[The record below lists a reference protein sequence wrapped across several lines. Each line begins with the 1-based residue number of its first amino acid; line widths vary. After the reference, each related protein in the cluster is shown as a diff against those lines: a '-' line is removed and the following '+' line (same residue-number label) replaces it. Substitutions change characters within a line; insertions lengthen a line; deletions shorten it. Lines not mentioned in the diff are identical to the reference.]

1 MQIAI
6 VDDRAE
12 DRAEL
17 SACLENYMKK
27 HQLDYTLTEF
37 EDGENFLKAAA
48 QVNFQLVFMDIYMEN
63 MDGIET
69 ARRLRQKNRLC
80 KIVFLTITEDYARM
94 GYSLSASYYLLKPLS
109 LHQADFEEAMEL
121 CQLKPPYEVMTL
133 SVMADR
139 QKLELPT
146 EKILYIDY
154 QNRMTRIHTAE
165 RVIPVSGGFQEVTA
179 ALQKDKRFLP
189 CYRGILINMDYIS
202 QVDSQTFRLIN
213 GEELPIAL
221 RNGKQLRET
230 YRQYVF
236 SGMGGYRMRMKQMH
250 RRILEGCLACLLCFT
265 GSIPAFAAET
275 ATPANADERR
285 ENPPGLE
292 SEASETRKSGTP
304 ETPEEVSLV
313 LVTEIQNEDELLS
326 LPDFTLPLRT
336 TPSDDDLEEIYQ
348 LALRYQTVCAT
359 VTAGE
364 EIRQETFSVA
374 WDFSAID
381 QTTPGEYTAAGR
393 IELPK
398 GYAFGEAV
406 LQELQISVRVEE
418 MPPAVITS
426 IEQWYPY
433 TDAFAIQQGS
443 ETETLENLFAFSP
456 YYLECYAENGT
467 SYTAVVEWDFSGIDL
482 NTVGLYHAA
491 GRLTAPENT
500 IFADRVDFPEIS
512 IPVSV
517 QAPGSP
523 DINCFLVR
531 RGGLYFP
538 WVTPPGNLD
547 KVSIW
552 LSKNNG
558 SWNRLESGVYV
569 GQEMLSIA
577 TRLLMPGSSYRL
589 QVDYDGGQTGI
600 LSFTYADEIVLEG
613 YHEGDRDGGDA
624 GGNPPD
630 TIIQPPPEDTNNQDD
645 GFADRPS
652 TKPPKPPATNGGGT
666 DSDDSEKAPPV
677 SEENDPADHEPSHK
691 SSEPSWEGKDDSID
705 IDKDD
710 FPSEQSNGDTE
721 EDADS
726 KNPDFSE
733 FFDETTDRIS
743 GTRFLMMLQT
753 WEQRAVFSKQ
763 GITISIPKDAL
774 PEGIQNED
782 QIEVI
787 IQKDTDGGFSF
798 SFSINGTALSSLP
811 DVSVMLPC
819 PNDPATGTWF
829 LCDESGV
836 EIPMTGYDDAAKAVS
851 FQISHTG
858 AYTIIGKEDAVSLA
872 QAADT
877 EHSRSP
883 ILLLIPACLLL
894 LSAGVFFLRRRRK

>member
-1 MQIAI
+1 
-6 VDDRAE
+6 
-12 DRAEL
+12 
-17 SACLENYMKK
+17 
-27 HQLDYTLTEF
+27 
-37 EDGENFLKAAA
+37 
-48 QVNFQLVFMDIYMEN
+48 
-63 MDGIET
+63 
-69 ARRLRQKNRLC
+69 
-80 KIVFLTITEDYARM
+80 
-94 GYSLSASYYLLKPLS
+94 
-109 LHQADFEEAMEL
+109 
-121 CQLKPPYEVMTL
+121 
-133 SVMADR
+133 
-139 QKLELPT
+139 
-146 EKILYIDY
+146 
-154 QNRMTRIHTAE
+154 
-165 RVIPVSGGFQEVTA
+165 
-179 ALQKDKRFLP
+179 
-189 CYRGILINMDYIS
+189 
-202 QVDSQTFRLIN
+202 
-213 GEELPIAL
+213 
-221 RNGKQLRET
+221 
-230 YRQYVF
+230 
-236 SGMGGYRMRMKQMH
+236 MKQMH

-275 ATPANADERR
+275 ATPSNADERR
-285 ENPPGLE
+285 ENPPDLE
-292 SEASETRKSGTP
+292 SEAPGTLESKTP
-304 ETPEEVSLV
+304 EASEEVSLV

-393 IELPK
+393 IELPE
-398 GYAFGEAV
+398 GYAFGETV

-433 TDAFAIQQGS
+433 TDAFAVQQGS
-443 ETETLENLFAFSP
+443 GTEALENLFAFSP
-456 YYLECYAENGT
+456 YYLDCYAENGT

-482 NTVGLYHAA
+482 NTVGLYHAI
-491 GRLTAPENT
+491 GKLTAPANT
-500 IFADRVDFPEIS
+500 AFAEGIAFPEIS

-517 QAPGSP
+517 QAPGRP
-523 DINCFLVR
+523 DINCFLSA
-531 RGGLYFP
+531 RGNLHFP
-538 WVTPPGNLD
+538 WVTPPGELD
-547 KVSIW
+547 EISVW
-552 LSKNNG
+552 LSENNG
-558 SWNRLESGVYV
+558 SWNQLENGIYV
-569 GQEMLSIA
+569 GREMLSIA
-577 TRLLMPGSSYRL
+577 TRLLTPGSSYRL

-624 GGNPPD
+624 VGNPPD
-630 TIIQPPPEDTNNQDD
+630 TIIQPPPEDTDDQDD

-652 TKPPKPPATNGGGT
+652 TKPPKPPATNGGRV
-666 DSDDSEKAPPV
+666 DSNDSEKTPPV

-710 FPSEQSNGDTE
+710 FPSEQANGDTE

-726 KNPDFSE
+726 KSPDFSE

-753 WEQRAVFSKQ
+753 GEQRAVFSKQ

-787 IQKDTDGGFSF
+787 IQTDTDGGFSF

-819 PNDPATGTWF
+819 PNAPAAGTLF

-836 EIPMTGYDDAAKAVS
+836 EVPMTGYDDTAKAAS

-858 AYTIIGKEDAVSLA
+858 TYTIVGKEDTASLA

-877 EHSRSP
+877 EHSWSP
-883 ILLLIPACLLL
+883 IFFLIPACLLL
-894 LSAGVFFLRRRRK
+894 LSAGVFFLKRRRK

>member
-1 MQIAI
+1 
-6 VDDRAE
+6 
-12 DRAEL
+12 
-17 SACLENYMKK
+17 
-27 HQLDYTLTEF
+27 
-37 EDGENFLKAAA
+37 
-48 QVNFQLVFMDIYMEN
+48 
-63 MDGIET
+63 
-69 ARRLRQKNRLC
+69 
-80 KIVFLTITEDYARM
+80 
-94 GYSLSASYYLLKPLS
+94 
-109 LHQADFEEAMEL
+109 
-121 CQLKPPYEVMTL
+121 
-133 SVMADR
+133 
-139 QKLELPT
+139 
-146 EKILYIDY
+146 
-154 QNRMTRIHTAE
+154 
-165 RVIPVSGGFQEVTA
+165 
-179 ALQKDKRFLP
+179 
-189 CYRGILINMDYIS
+189 
-202 QVDSQTFRLIN
+202 
-213 GEELPIAL
+213 
-221 RNGKQLRET
+221 
-230 YRQYVF
+230 
-236 SGMGGYRMRMKQMH
+236 MH

-265 GSIPAFAAET
+265 GSIPAFAAGT

-304 ETPEEVSLV
+304 ETPEAPEEVSLI
-313 LVTEIQNEDELLS
+313 LVTKIQKEDELLS

-336 TPSDDDLEEIYQ
+336 IPSDDDLEEIYQ
-348 LALRYQTVCAT
+348 LALQYQTVCAT

-393 IELPK
+393 IELPE

-426 IEQWYPY
+426 IEKWYPY
-433 TDAFAIQQGS
+433 TDAFAVQQGS

-577 TRLLMPGSSYRL
+577 TRLLAPGSSYRL

-630 TIIQPPPEDTNNQDD
+630 TIIQPPPEDTDDQDD
-645 GFADRPS
+645 SFADRPS
-652 TKPPKPPATNGGGT
+652 TKPPKPPATNGGRV
-666 DSDDSEKAPPV
+666 DSNDSEKTPPV
-677 SEENDPADHEPSHK
+677 SEENDPADHEASHK

-710 FPSEQSNGDTE
+710 FPSEQANGNTE
-721 EDADS
+721 EDADFKS
-726 KNPDFSE
+726 PDFSE
-733 FFDETTDRIS
+733 FSDETTDRIS

-753 WEQRAVFSKQ
+753 GKQRAVFSKQ

-798 SFSINGTALSSLP
+798 SFSINGTVLNSLP

-819 PNDPATGTWF
+819 PNDPAAGTLF

-836 EIPMTGYDDAAKAVS
+836 EIPMTGYDDTARVAS

-858 AYTIIGKEDAVSLA
+858 AYTIAITEDAASLA

-877 EHSRSP
+877 EHSWSP

>member
-1 MQIAI
+1 M
-6 VDDRAE
+6 
-12 DRAEL
+12 
-17 SACLENYMKK
+17 
-27 HQLDYTLTEF
+27 
-37 EDGENFLKAAA
+37 
-48 QVNFQLVFMDIYMEN
+48 
-63 MDGIET
+63 
-69 ARRLRQKNRLC
+69 
-80 KIVFLTITEDYARM
+80 
-94 GYSLSASYYLLKPLS
+94 
-109 LHQADFEEAMEL
+109 
-121 CQLKPPYEVMTL
+121 
-133 SVMADR
+133 
-139 QKLELPT
+139 
-146 EKILYIDY
+146 
-154 QNRMTRIHTAE
+154 RIKE
-165 RVIPVSGGFQEVTA
+165 IR
-179 ALQKDKRFLP
+179 
-189 CYRGILINMDYIS
+189 
-202 QVDSQTFRLIN
+202 
-213 GEELPIAL
+213 
-221 RNGKQLRET
+221 
-230 YRQYVF
+230 
-236 SGMGGYRMRMKQMH
+236 
-250 RRILEGCLACLLCFT
+250 RRILGGCLACFLCFT

-285 ENPPGLE
+285 EIPQGLE
-292 SEASETRKSGTP
+292 SEASETLEIGTP
-304 ETPEEVSLV
+304 EASEEVSLV

-348 LALRYQTVCAT
+348 LALQYQTVCAT

-374 WDFSAID
+374 WDFLAID

-393 IELPK
+393 IELPE

-433 TDAFAIQQGS
+433 TNAFALPQGS
-443 ETETLENLFAFSP
+443 EVEALEELFAASP

-482 NTVGLYHAA
+482 NTVGLYHAIGKLSA
-491 GRLTAPENT
+491 PANTA
-500 IFADRVDFPEIS
+500 FAEGIAFPEIS

-517 QAPGSP
+517 QAPGRP
-523 DINCFLVR
+523 DINCFLAA
-531 RGGLYFP
+531 RGNLHFP
-538 WVTPPGNLD
+538 WVTPPGELD
-547 KVSIW
+547 EISVW
-552 LSKNNG
+552 LSENNG
-558 SWNRLESGVYV
+558 SWNQLENGIYV
-569 GQEMLSIA
+569 GREMLSIA
-577 TRLLMPGSSYRL
+577 TRLLTPGSSYRL

-630 TIIQPPPEDTNNQDD
+630 TIIQPPPEYTGDQDD

-652 TKPPKPPATNGGGT
+652 PKPPKPPVTNGGAEEALEPDAG
-666 DSDDSEKAPPV
+666 SDEPAIPESENRKEPVQSIMTVPPE
-677 SEENDPADHEPSHK
+677 S
-691 SSEPSWEGKDDSID
+691 
-705 IDKDD
+705 
-710 FPSEQSNGDTE
+710 
-721 EDADS
+721 ADS
-726 KNPDFSE
+726 KKPVFSE

-753 WEQRAVFSKQ
+753 GEQRAIFSKQ

-798 SFSINGTALSSLP
+798 SFSINGTVLNSLP
-811 DVSVMLPC
+811 DVSVMLPY
-819 PNDPATGTWF
+819 PNDPAAGTLF

-836 EIPMTGYDDAAKAVS
+836 EVPMTGYDDTAKAAS

-858 AYTIIGKEDAVSLA
+858 TYTIAEKEDTASLA
-872 QAADT
+872 HAADT
-877 EHSRSP
+877 EHSWSP
-883 ILLLIPACLLL
+883 IFFLIPTCLLL
-894 LSAGVFFLRRRRK
+894 LSDGVFFLRRRRK

>member
-1 MQIAI
+1 M
-6 VDDRAE
+6 
-12 DRAEL
+12 
-17 SACLENYMKK
+17 
-27 HQLDYTLTEF
+27 
-37 EDGENFLKAAA
+37 
-48 QVNFQLVFMDIYMEN
+48 
-63 MDGIET
+63 
-69 ARRLRQKNRLC
+69 
-80 KIVFLTITEDYARM
+80 
-94 GYSLSASYYLLKPLS
+94 
-109 LHQADFEEAMEL
+109 
-121 CQLKPPYEVMTL
+121 
-133 SVMADR
+133 
-139 QKLELPT
+139 
-146 EKILYIDY
+146 
-154 QNRMTRIHTAE
+154 RIKE
-165 RVIPVSGGFQEVTA
+165 I
-179 ALQKDKRFLP
+179 
-189 CYRGILINMDYIS
+189 
-202 QVDSQTFRLIN
+202 
-213 GEELPIAL
+213 
-221 RNGKQLRET
+221 
-230 YRQYVF
+230 
-236 SGMGGYRMRMKQMH
+236 H
-250 RRILEGCLACLLCFT
+250 RRILGGCLVCLLCFT

-292 SEASETRKSGTP
+292 SKAP
-304 ETPEEVSLV
+304 ETPEASEEVSLV

-381 QTTPGEYTAAGR
+381 QTTPGEYTATGR
-393 IELPK
+393 IELPE

-433 TDAFAIQQGS
+433 TDAFAVQQGS

-517 QAPGSP
+517 QAPGRP
-523 DINCFLVR
+523 DINCFLAA
-531 RGGLYFP
+531 RGNLHFP
-538 WVTPPGNLD
+538 WVTPPGELD
-547 KVSIW
+547 EISVW
-552 LSKNNG
+552 LSENNG

-600 LSFTYADEIVLEG
+600 LSFTYADEIVLEK

-630 TIIQPPPEDTNNQDD
+630 TIIQPPPEDTDDQDD

-652 TKPPKPPATNGGGT
+652 TKPPKPPVTNDGGM
-666 DSDDSEKAPPV
+666 DS
-677 SEENDPADHEPSHK
+677 
-691 SSEPSWEGKDDSID
+691 DDSID

-710 FPSEQSNGDTE
+710 FPSEQANGDTE
-721 EDADS
+721 EDTALQQPPEVQTIAGASELTVPDSAWKLSENRKEPVQSAMTVPPESADS
-726 KNPDFSE
+726 KSPDFSE

-753 WEQRAVFSKQ
+753 GAQRAIFSKQ

-798 SFSINGTALSSLP
+798 SFSINGTVLNSLP
-811 DVSVMLPC
+811 DVSVMLPY
-819 PNDPATGTWF
+819 PNDPAAGTLF

-836 EIPMTGYDDAAKAVS
+836 EIPMTGYDDTAKAAS

-858 AYTIIGKEDAVSLA
+858 TYTIVGKEDTASLA

-877 EHSRSP
+877 EHSWSP
-883 ILLLIPACLLL
+883 IFFFIPVCLVL
-894 LSAGVFFLRRRRK
+894 LSAGEFFLRRRRK

>member
-1 MQIAI
+1 M
-6 VDDRAE
+6 
-12 DRAEL
+12 
-17 SACLENYMKK
+17 
-27 HQLDYTLTEF
+27 
-37 EDGENFLKAAA
+37 
-48 QVNFQLVFMDIYMEN
+48 
-63 MDGIET
+63 
-69 ARRLRQKNRLC
+69 
-80 KIVFLTITEDYARM
+80 
-94 GYSLSASYYLLKPLS
+94 
-109 LHQADFEEAMEL
+109 
-121 CQLKPPYEVMTL
+121 
-133 SVMADR
+133 
-139 QKLELPT
+139 
-146 EKILYIDY
+146 
-154 QNRMTRIHTAE
+154 RIKE
-165 RVIPVSGGFQEVTA
+165 I
-179 ALQKDKRFLP
+179 
-189 CYRGILINMDYIS
+189 
-202 QVDSQTFRLIN
+202 
-213 GEELPIAL
+213 
-221 RNGKQLRET
+221 
-230 YRQYVF
+230 
-236 SGMGGYRMRMKQMH
+236 H
-250 RRILEGCLACLLCFT
+250 RRILGGCLACFLCFT

-275 ATPANADERR
+275 ATPANADERT
-285 ENPPGLE
+285 EILPDLE
-292 SEASETRKSGTP
+292 SEAPGALDSGTL
-304 ETPEEVSLV
+304 EAPEEVSLV
-313 LVTEIQNEDELLS
+313 LVTEIQKEDELLS

-381 QTTPGEYTAAGR
+381 QTTPGEYTATGR
-393 IELPK
+393 IELPE

-426 IEQWYPY
+426 IKQWYPY
-433 TDAFAIQQGS
+433 TDAFAVQQGS

-531 RGGLYFP
+531 RGSLYFP
-538 WVTPPGNLD
+538 WVTPPGGLD
-547 KVSIW
+547 EISVW
-552 LSKNNG
+552 LSENNG

-577 TRLLMPGSSYRL
+577 TRLLTPGSSYRL

-630 TIIQPPPEDTNNQDD
+630 TIIQPPPEDTDDQDH

-652 TKPPKPPATNGGGT
+652 TKPSKPPATNDGGT
-666 DSDDSEKAPPV
+666 DSDEPTIPEIEAPVRSGQPEEDTTLTQPPEVQTIVGASELT
-677 SEENDPADHEPSHK
+677 DPAWK
-691 SSEPSWEGKDDSID
+691 LSENRKDSV
-705 IDKDD
+705 
-710 FPSEQSNGDTE
+710 QSAMPVPQE
-721 EDADS
+721 AADS
-726 KNPDFSE
+726 QNSAFSE

-753 WEQRAVFSKQ
+753 GAQRAVFSKQ

-798 SFSINGTALSSLP
+798 SFSINGTVLNSLP
-811 DVSVMLPC
+811 DVSVMLPY
-819 PNDPATGTWF
+819 PNDPAAGTLF

-836 EIPMTGYDDAAKAVS
+836 EVPMTDYDDTAKAAS

-858 AYTIIGKEDAVSLA
+858 TYTIVGKEDTASLA
-872 QAADT
+872 HAADT
-877 EHSRSP
+877 EHSWSP
-883 ILLLIPACLLL
+883 IFFLIPACLLL

>member
-1 MQIAI
+1 MRIKQI
-6 VDDRAE
+6 
-12 DRAEL
+12 
-17 SACLENYMKK
+17 
-27 HQLDYTLTEF
+27 
-37 EDGENFLKAAA
+37 
-48 QVNFQLVFMDIYMEN
+48 
-63 MDGIET
+63 
-69 ARRLRQKNRLC
+69 
-80 KIVFLTITEDYARM
+80 
-94 GYSLSASYYLLKPLS
+94 
-109 LHQADFEEAMEL
+109 
-121 CQLKPPYEVMTL
+121 
-133 SVMADR
+133 
-139 QKLELPT
+139 
-146 EKILYIDY
+146 
-154 QNRMTRIHTAE
+154 
-165 RVIPVSGGFQEVTA
+165 
-179 ALQKDKRFLP
+179 
-189 CYRGILINMDYIS
+189 
-202 QVDSQTFRLIN
+202 
-213 GEELPIAL
+213 
-221 RNGKQLRET
+221 
-230 YRQYVF
+230 
-236 SGMGGYRMRMKQMH
+236 H
-250 RRILEGCLACLLCFT
+250 RRILGGCLACFLCFT

-292 SEASETRKSGTP
+292 SKAPETLDSGTP
-304 ETPEEVSLV
+304 ETPEASEEVSLI
-313 LVTEIQNEDELLS
+313 LVTEIQNEGELLS
-326 LPDFTLPLRT
+326 LPAFTLPLRT

-348 LALRYQTVCAT
+348 LALQYQTVCAT

-364 EIRQETFSVA
+364 EIRQETFPVV

-381 QTTPGEYTAAGR
+381 QTTPGEYIAAGR
-393 IELPK
+393 IELPE

-433 TDAFAIQQGS
+433 TDAFAVQQGS

-523 DINCFLVR
+523 DINCFLSA
-531 RGGLYFP
+531 RGNLHFP
-538 WVTPPGNLD
+538 WVTPPGGLD
-547 KVSIW
+547 EISVW
-552 LSKNNG
+552 LSENNG
-558 SWNRLESGVYV
+558 SWNRLESGVYA

-577 TRLLMPGSSYRL
+577 TRLLAPGSSYRL

-613 YHEGDRDGGDA
+613 YHDGDRDGGDA

-630 TIIQPPPEDTNNQDD
+630 TIIQPPPEHTDDQDD
-645 GFADRPS
+645 GFSDRPS
-652 TKPPKPPATNGGGT
+652 TKPPKPPVTNDGGM
-666 DSDDSEKAPPV
+666 DS
-677 SEENDPADHEPSHK
+677 
-691 SSEPSWEGKDDSID
+691 DDSID

-710 FPSEQSNGDTE
+710 FPSKQANGDTE
-721 EDADS
+721 EDTALQLPPEVQTIAGASELTVPDPAWKLSENRKEPVQSAMTVPQEVADS
-726 KNPDFSE
+726 QNSAFSE

-753 WEQRAVFSKQ
+753 GGQRAVFSKQ

-798 SFSINGTALSSLP
+798 SFSINGTVLNSVP
-811 DVSVMLPC
+811 DVSVMLPY
-819 PNDPATGTWF
+819 PNDPADGTLF

-836 EIPMTGYDDAAKAVS
+836 EVPMTGYDDTAKAAS

-858 AYTIIGKEDAVSLA
+858 TYTIVGKEDTASLA

-877 EHSRSP
+877 EHSWSP
-883 ILLLIPACLLL
+883 IFFFIPVCLVL
-894 LSAGVFFLRRRRK
+894 LSAGEFFLRRRRK

>member
-1 MQIAI
+1 
-6 VDDRAE
+6 
-12 DRAEL
+12 
-17 SACLENYMKK
+17 
-27 HQLDYTLTEF
+27 
-37 EDGENFLKAAA
+37 
-48 QVNFQLVFMDIYMEN
+48 
-63 MDGIET
+63 
-69 ARRLRQKNRLC
+69 
-80 KIVFLTITEDYARM
+80 
-94 GYSLSASYYLLKPLS
+94 
-109 LHQADFEEAMEL
+109 
-121 CQLKPPYEVMTL
+121 
-133 SVMADR
+133 
-139 QKLELPT
+139 
-146 EKILYIDY
+146 
-154 QNRMTRIHTAE
+154 
-165 RVIPVSGGFQEVTA
+165 
-179 ALQKDKRFLP
+179 
-189 CYRGILINMDYIS
+189 
-202 QVDSQTFRLIN
+202 
-213 GEELPIAL
+213 
-221 RNGKQLRET
+221 
-230 YRQYVF
+230 
-236 SGMGGYRMRMKQMH
+236 MRMKEIH
-250 RRILEGCLACLLCFT
+250 RRILGGCLACLLCFT

-275 ATPANADERR
+275 ATPANADERT
-285 ENPPGLE
+285 EILPDLE
-292 SEASETRKSGTP
+292 SEASETLESGTP
-304 ETPEEVSLV
+304 ETPEAPEEVSLV
-313 LVTEIQNEDELLS
+313 FVTEIQNEDELLS
-326 LPDFTLPLRT
+326 LPAFTLPLRT

-348 LALRYQTVCAT
+348 LALQYQTVCAT

-393 IELPK
+393 IELPE
-398 GYAFGEAV
+398 GYAFGETV

-433 TDAFAIQQGS
+433 TDAFAVQQGS
-443 ETETLENLFAFSP
+443 ETEALEALFAASP

-482 NTVGLYHAA
+482 NTVGLYHAT
-491 GRLTAPENT
+491 GRLTAPANT
-500 IFADRVDFPEIS
+500 AFAEGIAFPEIS

-517 QAPGSP
+517 QAPGRP
-523 DINCFLVR
+523 DINCFLSA
-531 RGGLYFP
+531 RGNLHFP
-538 WVTPPGNLD
+538 WVTPPGKLD
-547 KVSIW
+547 EISVW
-552 LSKNNG
+552 LSENNG

-577 TRLLMPGSSYRL
+577 TRLLTPGSGYRL

-630 TIIQPPPEDTNNQDD
+630 TIIQPPPEDTDDQDD

-652 TKPPKPPATNGGGT
+652 TKPLRSPATNGGGT

-677 SEENDPADHEPSHK
+677 SGENDPADHKP
-691 SSEPSWEGKDDSID
+691 SEPSWDGKDDSID

-710 FPSEQSNGDTE
+710 FPSEQANGDTE

-726 KNPDFSE
+726 KSPAFSE

-753 WEQRAVFSKQ
+753 GEQRAVFSKQ
-763 GITISIPKDAL
+763 GITLSIPKDAL

-798 SFSINGTALSSLP
+798 SFSINGTVLNSLP
-811 DVSVMLPC
+811 DVSVMLPY
-819 PNDPATGTWF
+819 PNDPAAGTLF
-829 LCDESGV
+829 LGDENGV
-836 EIPMTGYDDAAKAVS
+836 EIPMTGYDDAAKAAS

-858 AYTIIGKEDAVSLA
+858 TYTIVGKEDTASLA
-872 QAADT
+872 HAADT
-877 EHSRSP
+877 EHNRSP

-894 LSAGVFFLRRRRK
+894 LSAGEFFLRRRRK

>member
-1 MQIAI
+1 
-6 VDDRAE
+6 
-12 DRAEL
+12 
-17 SACLENYMKK
+17 
-27 HQLDYTLTEF
+27 
-37 EDGENFLKAAA
+37 
-48 QVNFQLVFMDIYMEN
+48 
-63 MDGIET
+63 
-69 ARRLRQKNRLC
+69 
-80 KIVFLTITEDYARM
+80 
-94 GYSLSASYYLLKPLS
+94 
-109 LHQADFEEAMEL
+109 
-121 CQLKPPYEVMTL
+121 
-133 SVMADR
+133 
-139 QKLELPT
+139 
-146 EKILYIDY
+146 
-154 QNRMTRIHTAE
+154 
-165 RVIPVSGGFQEVTA
+165 
-179 ALQKDKRFLP
+179 
-189 CYRGILINMDYIS
+189 
-202 QVDSQTFRLIN
+202 
-213 GEELPIAL
+213 
-221 RNGKQLRET
+221 
-230 YRQYVF
+230 
-236 SGMGGYRMRMKQMH
+236 MH

-265 GSIPAFAAET
+265 GSIPAFAAQT

-304 ETPEEVSLV
+304 ETPEASEEVSLV
-313 LVTEIQNEDELLS
+313 LVTEIQKEDELLS

-336 TPSDDDLEEIYQ
+336 TPSDDDLEDIYQ

-381 QTTPGEYTAAGR
+381 QTTPGEYAATGR
-393 IELPK
+393 IELPD

-406 LQELQISVRVEE
+406 LQELLISVRVEE
-418 MPPAVITS
+418 MPPAVIIS

-433 TDAFAIQQGS
+433 TDAFAVQQGS
-443 ETETLENLFAFSP
+443 QTETLENLFAFSP
-456 YYLECYAENGT
+456 YYLNCYTENGT
-467 SYTAVVEWDFSGIDL
+467 SCTAVVEWDFSGIDL
-482 NTVGLYHAA
+482 NTVGLYHAM
-491 GRLTAPENT
+491 GKLTAPENT
-500 IFADRVDFPEIS
+500 AFAKGIAFPEIS

-517 QAPGSP
+517 QASGRP
-523 DINCFLVR
+523 DINCFLSA
-531 RGGLYFP
+531 RGNLHFP
-538 WVTPPGNLD
+538 WVTPPGELD
-547 KVSIW
+547 EISVW
-552 LSKNNG
+552 LSENNG

-577 TRLLMPGSSYRL
+577 TRLLTPGSSYRL

-613 YHEGDRDGGDA
+613 YHDGDRDGGDA
-624 GGNPPD
+624 SGNPPD
-630 TIIQPPPEDTNNQDD
+630 TIIQPPPEHTDDQDN
-645 GFADRPS
+645 GFTDRPPTQPS
-652 TKPPKPPATNGGGT
+652 RPPATNGSGM
-666 DSDDSEKAPPV
+666 DFNDSEKTPPV

-691 SSEPSWEGKDDSID
+691 PSEPSWDGKADSDEPAIPEIEAPVQSMMTVPPEG
-705 IDKDD
+705 
-710 FPSEQSNGDTE
+710 
-721 EDADS
+721 ADS
-726 KNPDFSE
+726 KKIVFSE

-743 GTRFLMMLQT
+743 GTHFLMMLQT
-753 WEQRAVFSKQ
+753 GGQRAVFSKQ

-819 PNDPATGTWF
+819 PNDPAAGTWF

-836 EIPMTGYDDAAKAVS
+836 EVPMTGYDDTAKAAS

-858 AYTIIGKEDAVSLA
+858 AYTIAIKEDTASLA

-877 EHSRSP
+877 DHSWSP
-883 ILLLIPACLLL
+883 IFFLIPACLLL

>member
-1 MQIAI
+1 
-6 VDDRAE
+6 
-12 DRAEL
+12 
-17 SACLENYMKK
+17 
-27 HQLDYTLTEF
+27 
-37 EDGENFLKAAA
+37 
-48 QVNFQLVFMDIYMEN
+48 
-63 MDGIET
+63 
-69 ARRLRQKNRLC
+69 
-80 KIVFLTITEDYARM
+80 
-94 GYSLSASYYLLKPLS
+94 
-109 LHQADFEEAMEL
+109 
-121 CQLKPPYEVMTL
+121 
-133 SVMADR
+133 
-139 QKLELPT
+139 
-146 EKILYIDY
+146 
-154 QNRMTRIHTAE
+154 
-165 RVIPVSGGFQEVTA
+165 
-179 ALQKDKRFLP
+179 
-189 CYRGILINMDYIS
+189 
-202 QVDSQTFRLIN
+202 
-213 GEELPIAL
+213 
-221 RNGKQLRET
+221 
-230 YRQYVF
+230 
-236 SGMGGYRMRMKQMH
+236 MH
-250 RRILEGCLACLLCFT
+250 RRILGGCLACLLCFT

-292 SEASETRKSGTP
+292 NKASGALDSGTP
-304 ETPEEVSLV
+304 ETPEAPEEVSLV
-313 LVTEIQNEDELLS
+313 FVTEIQNEGELLS

-393 IELPK
+393 IELPE

-433 TDAFAIQQGS
+433 TDAFAVQQGS
-443 ETETLENLFAFSP
+443 GTEALENLFAFSP
-456 YYLECYAENGT
+456 YYLDCYTENGT
-467 SYTAVVEWDFSGIDL
+467 SCTAVVEWDFSGIDL
-482 NTVGLYHAA
+482 NTVGLYHAM
-491 GRLTAPENT
+491 GKLTAPENT
-500 IFADRVDFPEIS
+500 AFAEGIAFPEIS

-517 QAPGSP
+517 QAPVRP
-523 DINCFLVR
+523 DINCFLAA
-531 RGGLYFP
+531 RGNLHFP
-538 WVTPPGNLD
+538 WVTPPGELD
-547 KVSIW
+547 EISVW
-552 LSKNNG
+552 LSENNG

-577 TRLLMPGSSYRL
+577 TRLLTPGSSYRL

-630 TIIQPPPEDTNNQDD
+630 TIIQPPPEDTDDQDD

-652 TKPPKPPATNGGGT
+652 TKPLRSPATNGGGI
-666 DSDDSEKAPPV
+666 DSNDSEKAPSV
-677 SEENDPADHEPSHK
+677 SGENDSTNHK
-691 SSEPSWEGKDDSID
+691 PSEPSRDGKDDSIN
-705 IDKDD
+705 KDE
-710 FPSEQSNGDTE
+710 FPSQQTNGDAEEALEPDAGSDEPAIPEIEAPVVSGQPE
-721 EDADS
+721 EDTALQRPPESADS
-726 KNPDFSE
+726 KKPAFSE

-753 WEQRAVFSKQ
+753 GEQRAVFSKQ

-798 SFSINGTALSSLP
+798 SFSINGTVLNSLP
-811 DVSVMLPC
+811 DVSVMLPY
-819 PNDPATGTWF
+819 PNDPAAGTLF

-836 EIPMTGYDDAAKAVS
+836 EVPMTGYDDTAKAAS

-858 AYTIIGKEDAVSLA
+858 TYTIVGKEDTASLA
-872 QAADT
+872 HAADT
-877 EHSRSP
+877 EHSWSP
-883 ILLLIPACLLL
+883 IFFLIPACLLL

>member
-1 MQIAI
+1 
-6 VDDRAE
+6 
-12 DRAEL
+12 
-17 SACLENYMKK
+17 
-27 HQLDYTLTEF
+27 
-37 EDGENFLKAAA
+37 
-48 QVNFQLVFMDIYMEN
+48 
-63 MDGIET
+63 
-69 ARRLRQKNRLC
+69 
-80 KIVFLTITEDYARM
+80 
-94 GYSLSASYYLLKPLS
+94 
-109 LHQADFEEAMEL
+109 
-121 CQLKPPYEVMTL
+121 
-133 SVMADR
+133 
-139 QKLELPT
+139 
-146 EKILYIDY
+146 
-154 QNRMTRIHTAE
+154 
-165 RVIPVSGGFQEVTA
+165 
-179 ALQKDKRFLP
+179 
-189 CYRGILINMDYIS
+189 
-202 QVDSQTFRLIN
+202 
-213 GEELPIAL
+213 
-221 RNGKQLRET
+221 
-230 YRQYVF
+230 
-236 SGMGGYRMRMKQMH
+236 MRMKQIH
-250 RRILEGCLACLLCFT
+250 RRILGGCLVCFLCFT

-292 SEASETRKSGTP
+292 SEASETLEIGTP
-304 ETPEEVSLV
+304 EAPEASEEVSLV
-313 LVTEIQNEDELLS
+313 LVTEIQKEDELLS

-348 LALRYQTVCAT
+348 LALQYQTICAT

-393 IELPK
+393 IELPE

-426 IEQWYPY
+426 IEKWYPY
-433 TDAFAIQQGS
+433 TDAFAVQQGS

-456 YYLECYAENGT
+456 YYLECYAENGI

-517 QAPGSP
+517 QAPGRP
-523 DINCFLVR
+523 DINCFLAA
-531 RGGLYFP
+531 RGNLHFP
-538 WVTPPGNLD
+538 WVTPPGELD
-547 KVSIW
+547 KISVW
-552 LSKNNG
+552 LSENNG

-577 TRLLMPGSSYRL
+577 TRLLTPGSSYRL

-613 YHEGDRDGGDA
+613 YHDGDRDGGDA

-630 TIIQPPPEDTNNQDD
+630 TIIQPPPEDTALQL
-645 GFADRPS
+645 
-652 TKPPKPPATNGGGT
+652 PPEVQTIVGASELTDPALKL
-666 DSDDSEKAPPV
+666 SENR
-677 SEENDPADHEPSHK
+677 NDPVQSAITVPQ
-691 SSEPSWEGKDDSID
+691 EG
-705 IDKDD
+705 
-710 FPSEQSNGDTE
+710 
-721 EDADS
+721 ADS
-726 KNPDFSE
+726 KNSAFSE

-753 WEQRAVFSKQ
+753 GEQRAVFSKQ

-798 SFSINGTALSSLP
+798 SFSINGTVLNSLP
-811 DVSVMLPC
+811 DVSVMLPY
-819 PNDPATGTWF
+819 PNDPAAGTLF

-836 EIPMTGYDDAAKAVS
+836 EVPMTGYDDTAKAAS

-858 AYTIIGKEDAVSLA
+858 TYTIVGKEDTASLA
-872 QAADT
+872 HAADT
-877 EHSRSP
+877 EHSWSP
-883 ILLLIPACLLL
+883 IFFLIPACLLL

>member
-1 MQIAI
+1 
-6 VDDRAE
+6 
-12 DRAEL
+12 
-17 SACLENYMKK
+17 
-27 HQLDYTLTEF
+27 
-37 EDGENFLKAAA
+37 
-48 QVNFQLVFMDIYMEN
+48 
-63 MDGIET
+63 
-69 ARRLRQKNRLC
+69 
-80 KIVFLTITEDYARM
+80 
-94 GYSLSASYYLLKPLS
+94 
-109 LHQADFEEAMEL
+109 
-121 CQLKPPYEVMTL
+121 
-133 SVMADR
+133 
-139 QKLELPT
+139 
-146 EKILYIDY
+146 
-154 QNRMTRIHTAE
+154 
-165 RVIPVSGGFQEVTA
+165 
-179 ALQKDKRFLP
+179 
-189 CYRGILINMDYIS
+189 
-202 QVDSQTFRLIN
+202 
-213 GEELPIAL
+213 
-221 RNGKQLRET
+221 
-230 YRQYVF
+230 
-236 SGMGGYRMRMKQMH
+236 MRMKQMH

-265 GSIPAFAAET
+265 CSIPAFAAET
-275 ATPANADERR
+275 ATPSNADERR

-292 SEASETRKSGTP
+292 SEASETLKSGTP
-304 ETPEEVSLV
+304 ETPEASEEVSLV
-313 LVTEIQNEDELLS
+313 LVTEIQKEDELLS

-348 LALRYQTVCAT
+348 LALQYQTVCAT

-393 IELPK
+393 IELPE

-433 TDAFAIQQGS
+433 TDAFAVQQGS

-500 IFADRVDFPEIS
+500 IFADRVDLPEIS

-531 RGGLYFP
+531 RGSLYFP

-630 TIIQPPPEDTNNQDD
+630 TIIQPPPEDTDDQDD

-666 DSDDSEKAPPV
+666 NSDDSEKAPPV
-677 SEENDPADHEPSHK
+677 SGENKPTDHKP
-691 SSEPSWEGKDDSID
+691 SEPSWVGKDDSID
-705 IDKDD
+705 KEE
-710 FPSEQSNGDTE
+710 FPSKQTNGDAE
-721 EDADS
+721 EALEPDAGSDEPTIPESKNRKDSVQSAMTVPQEGADS
-726 KNPDFSE
+726 QNSAFSE

-753 WEQRAVFSKQ
+753 GAQRAIFSKQ
-763 GITISIPKDAL
+763 GITISIPKNAL

-819 PNDPATGTWF
+819 PNDPAAGTWF

-836 EIPMTGYDDAAKAVS
+836 EIPMTGYDDTAKAAS

-858 AYTIIGKEDAVSLA
+858 TYTIVGKEDAVSLA

>member
-1 MQIAI
+1 
-6 VDDRAE
+6 
-12 DRAEL
+12 
-17 SACLENYMKK
+17 
-27 HQLDYTLTEF
+27 
-37 EDGENFLKAAA
+37 
-48 QVNFQLVFMDIYMEN
+48 
-63 MDGIET
+63 
-69 ARRLRQKNRLC
+69 
-80 KIVFLTITEDYARM
+80 
-94 GYSLSASYYLLKPLS
+94 
-109 LHQADFEEAMEL
+109 
-121 CQLKPPYEVMTL
+121 
-133 SVMADR
+133 
-139 QKLELPT
+139 
-146 EKILYIDY
+146 
-154 QNRMTRIHTAE
+154 
-165 RVIPVSGGFQEVTA
+165 
-179 ALQKDKRFLP
+179 
-189 CYRGILINMDYIS
+189 
-202 QVDSQTFRLIN
+202 
-213 GEELPIAL
+213 
-221 RNGKQLRET
+221 
-230 YRQYVF
+230 
-236 SGMGGYRMRMKQMH
+236 MRMKQIR
-250 RRILEGCLACLLCFT
+250 RRILGGCLACLLCFT
-265 GSIPAFAAET
+265 GSIPAFAAGT

-292 SEASETRKSGTP
+292 NEASETLESGTP
-304 ETPEEVSLV
+304 EASEEVSLV
-313 LVTEIQNEDELLS
+313 LVTEIQKEDELLS
-326 LPDFTLPLRT
+326 LPDFTLPLRA

-348 LALRYQTVCAT
+348 LALQYQTVCAT

-381 QTTPGEYTAAGR
+381 QTTPGEYAAAGR
-393 IELPK
+393 IELPE

-433 TDAFAIQQGS
+433 TNAFALPQGS
-443 ETETLENLFAFSP
+443 EVEALEELFAASP

-500 IFADRVDFPEIS
+500 VFADRIDFPEIT

-517 QAPGSP
+517 QASDRP
-523 DINCFLVR
+523 DINCFLAA
-531 RGGLYFP
+531 RGNLHFP
-538 WVTPPGNLD
+538 WVTPPGELD
-547 KVSIW
+547 KISVW
-552 LSKNNG
+552 LSENNG
-558 SWNRLESGVYV
+558 SWNRLKSGVYV

-577 TRLLMPGSSYRL
+577 TRLLTPGSSYRL

-630 TIIQPPPEDTNNQDD
+630 TIIQPPPEDTALQL
-645 GFADRPS
+645 
-652 TKPPKPPATNGGGT
+652 PPEVQTIVGASELTDPALKL
-666 DSDDSEKAPPV
+666 SENR
-677 SEENDPADHEPSHK
+677 NDPVQSAITVPQ
-691 SSEPSWEGKDDSID
+691 EG
-705 IDKDD
+705 
-710 FPSEQSNGDTE
+710 
-721 EDADS
+721 ADS
-726 KNPDFSE
+726 KNSAFSE

-753 WEQRAVFSKQ
+753 GEQRAVFSKQ

-787 IQKDTDGGFSF
+787 IQKDMDGGFSF
-798 SFSINGTALSSLP
+798 SFSINGTALNSLP
-811 DVSVMLPC
+811 DVSVMLPY
-819 PNDPATGTWF
+819 PNDPAAGTLF

-836 EIPMTGYDDAAKAVS
+836 EVPMTGYDDTAKAAS
-851 FQISHTG
+851 FHISHTG
-858 AYTIIGKEDAVSLA
+858 TYTIVGKEDTASLA

-877 EHSRSP
+877 EHSWSP
-883 ILLLIPACLLL
+883 IFFLIPACLLF

>member
-1 MQIAI
+1 
-6 VDDRAE
+6 
-12 DRAEL
+12 
-17 SACLENYMKK
+17 
-27 HQLDYTLTEF
+27 
-37 EDGENFLKAAA
+37 
-48 QVNFQLVFMDIYMEN
+48 
-63 MDGIET
+63 
-69 ARRLRQKNRLC
+69 
-80 KIVFLTITEDYARM
+80 
-94 GYSLSASYYLLKPLS
+94 
-109 LHQADFEEAMEL
+109 
-121 CQLKPPYEVMTL
+121 
-133 SVMADR
+133 
-139 QKLELPT
+139 
-146 EKILYIDY
+146 
-154 QNRMTRIHTAE
+154 
-165 RVIPVSGGFQEVTA
+165 
-179 ALQKDKRFLP
+179 
-189 CYRGILINMDYIS
+189 
-202 QVDSQTFRLIN
+202 
-213 GEELPIAL
+213 
-221 RNGKQLRET
+221 
-230 YRQYVF
+230 
-236 SGMGGYRMRMKQMH
+236 MRMKQIH
-250 RRILEGCLACLLCFT
+250 RRILGGCLTCLLCFT
-265 GSIPAFAAET
+265 GSIQAFAAET
-275 ATPANADERR
+275 ATPANADEIT
-285 ENPPGLE
+285 EILPDLE
-292 SEASETRKSGTP
+292 SEAPGTLDNGTP
-304 ETPEEVSLV
+304 ETPEAPEEVSLI
-313 LVTEIQNEDELLS
+313 LVTEIQNEGELLS

-348 LALRYQTVCAT
+348 LALQYQTVCAT

-393 IELPK
+393 IELPE

-406 LQELQISVRVEE
+406 LRELQISVRVEE

-433 TDAFAIQQGS
+433 TDAFAVQQGS
-443 ETETLENLFAFSP
+443 EIETLENLFAFSP

-482 NTVGLYHAA
+482 NTVGLYHAT

-531 RGGLYFP
+531 RGSLYFP
-538 WVTPPGNLD
+538 WVAPSGELD
-547 KVSIW
+547 EISVW
-552 LSKNNG
+552 LSENNG

-577 TRLLMPGSSYRL
+577 TRLLTPGSSYRL

-624 GGNPPD
+624 GENPPD
-630 TIIQPPPEDTNNQDD
+630 TIIQPPPEDTDDQDD
-645 GFADRPS
+645 GFTDRPS
-652 TKPPKPPATNGGGT
+652 TKPPKPPVTNDGGM
-666 DSDDSEKAPPV
+666 DSDDSEDALEPDAGSDEPTIPEIETPV
-677 SEENDPADHEPSHK
+677 VSDQPEENTALQQPPES
-691 SSEPSWEGKDDSID
+691 
-705 IDKDD
+705 
-710 FPSEQSNGDTE
+710 
-721 EDADS
+721 ADS
-726 KNPDFSE
+726 KKPVFSE

-753 WEQRAVFSKQ
+753 GEQRAVFSKQ

-798 SFSINGTALSSLP
+798 SFSINGTALNSLP
-811 DVSVMLPC
+811 DVSVMLPY
-819 PNDPATGTWF
+819 PNDPAADTLF
-829 LCDESGV
+829 LGDESGV
-836 EIPMTGYDDAAKAVS
+836 EIPMTGYDDAAKAAS

-858 AYTIIGKEDAVSLA
+858 TYTLAVKEDAVSLA
-872 QAADT
+872 HAADT

-894 LSAGVFFLRRRRK
+894 LSAGEFFLRRRRK

>member
-1 MQIAI
+1 M
-6 VDDRAE
+6 
-12 DRAEL
+12 
-17 SACLENYMKK
+17 
-27 HQLDYTLTEF
+27 
-37 EDGENFLKAAA
+37 
-48 QVNFQLVFMDIYMEN
+48 
-63 MDGIET
+63 
-69 ARRLRQKNRLC
+69 
-80 KIVFLTITEDYARM
+80 
-94 GYSLSASYYLLKPLS
+94 
-109 LHQADFEEAMEL
+109 
-121 CQLKPPYEVMTL
+121 
-133 SVMADR
+133 
-139 QKLELPT
+139 
-146 EKILYIDY
+146 
-154 QNRMTRIHTAE
+154 RIKE
-165 RVIPVSGGFQEVTA
+165 I
-179 ALQKDKRFLP
+179 
-189 CYRGILINMDYIS
+189 
-202 QVDSQTFRLIN
+202 
-213 GEELPIAL
+213 
-221 RNGKQLRET
+221 
-230 YRQYVF
+230 
-236 SGMGGYRMRMKQMH
+236 H
-250 RRILEGCLACLLCFT
+250 RRILGGCLACLLCFT
-265 GSIPAFAAET
+265 GSIPAFAAGT
-275 ATPANADERR
+275 ATPANADERT
-285 ENPPGLE
+285 ENPPDLE
-292 SEASETRKSGTP
+292 SEAPGTLDSGTL
-304 ETPEEVSLV
+304 EAPEEIPLV
-313 LVTEIQNEDELLS
+313 LVTEIQKEGELLS

-348 LALRYQTVCAT
+348 LALQYQTVCAT

-381 QTTPGEYTAAGR
+381 QTTPGEYAAAGR
-393 IELPK
+393 IELPE

-433 TDAFAIQQGS
+433 TDAFAVQQGS
-443 ETETLENLFAFSP
+443 PTETLENLFAFSP

-491 GRLTAPENT
+491 ERLTAPENT

-531 RGGLYFP
+531 RGSLYFP
-538 WVTPPGNLD
+538 WVTPPGELD
-547 KVSIW
+547 KISVW
-552 LSKNNG
+552 LSENNG

-577 TRLLMPGSSYRL
+577 TRLLTPGSSYRL

-630 TIIQPPPEDTNNQDD
+630 TIIQPPPEDTDDQDH

-652 TKPPKPPATNGGGT
+652 TKPSKPPATNDGGT
-666 DSDDSEKAPPV
+666 DSDEPTIPEIEAPVISGQPEEDTTLTQPPEVQTIVGASELT
-677 SEENDPADHEPSHK
+677 DPAWK
-691 SSEPSWEGKDDSID
+691 LSENRKDSV
-705 IDKDD
+705 
-710 FPSEQSNGDTE
+710 QSAMTVPQE
-721 EDADS
+721 VADS
-726 KNPDFSE
+726 QNSAFSE

-753 WEQRAVFSKQ
+753 GEQRAIFSKQ

-798 SFSINGTALSSLP
+798 SFSINGTVLNSLP
-811 DVSVMLPC
+811 DISVMLPY
-819 PNDPATGTWF
+819 PNDPAAGTLF
-829 LCDESGV
+829 LGDESGMEV
-836 EIPMTGYDDAAKAVS
+836 PMTGYDDTAKAAS

-858 AYTIIGKEDAVSLA
+858 TYTIVRKEDTASLA
-872 QAADT
+872 HAADT

-883 ILLLIPACLLL
+883 IFFLIPACLLL

>member
-1 MQIAI
+1 
-6 VDDRAE
+6 
-12 DRAEL
+12 
-17 SACLENYMKK
+17 
-27 HQLDYTLTEF
+27 
-37 EDGENFLKAAA
+37 
-48 QVNFQLVFMDIYMEN
+48 
-63 MDGIET
+63 
-69 ARRLRQKNRLC
+69 
-80 KIVFLTITEDYARM
+80 
-94 GYSLSASYYLLKPLS
+94 
-109 LHQADFEEAMEL
+109 
-121 CQLKPPYEVMTL
+121 
-133 SVMADR
+133 
-139 QKLELPT
+139 
-146 EKILYIDY
+146 
-154 QNRMTRIHTAE
+154 
-165 RVIPVSGGFQEVTA
+165 
-179 ALQKDKRFLP
+179 
-189 CYRGILINMDYIS
+189 
-202 QVDSQTFRLIN
+202 
-213 GEELPIAL
+213 
-221 RNGKQLRET
+221 
-230 YRQYVF
+230 
-236 SGMGGYRMRMKQMH
+236 MRMKQMH

-265 GSIPAFAAET
+265 CSIPAFAAET
-275 ATPANADERR
+275 ATPSNADERR

-292 SEASETRKSGTP
+292 SEASETLKSGTP
-304 ETPEEVSLV
+304 ETPEASEEVSLV
-313 LVTEIQNEDELLS
+313 LVTEIQKEDELLS

-336 TPSDDDLEEIYQ
+336 TPSDDDLEDIYQ

-359 VTAGE
+359 VTAGK

-381 QTTPGEYTAAGR
+381 QTTPGEYAAAGR
-393 IELPK
+393 IELPD
-398 GYAFGEAV
+398 GYSFGEAV

-433 TDAFAIQQGS
+433 TDAFAVQQGS

-500 IFADRVDFPEIS
+500 IFADRVDLPEIS

-531 RGGLYFP
+531 RGSLYFP

-630 TIIQPPPEDTNNQDD
+630 TIIQPPPEDTDDQDD
-645 GFADRPS
+645 GFADRHS

-666 DSDDSEKAPPV
+666 NSDDSEKAPPV
-677 SEENDPADHEPSHK
+677 SGENKPTDHKP
-691 SSEPSWEGKDDSID
+691 SEPSWVGKDDSID
-705 IDKDD
+705 KEE
-710 FPSEQSNGDTE
+710 FPSKQTNGDAE
-721 EDADS
+721 EALEPDAGSDEPTIPESKNRKDSVQSAMTVPQEGADS
-726 KNPDFSE
+726 QNSAFSE

-753 WEQRAVFSKQ
+753 GEQRAIFSKQ
-763 GITISIPKDAL
+763 GITISIPKNAL

-819 PNDPATGTWF
+819 PNDPAAGTWF

-836 EIPMTGYDDAAKAVS
+836 EIPMTGYDDAAKAAS

-858 AYTIIGKEDAVSLA
+858 TYTIAVKEDAISLA

>member
-1 MQIAI
+1 
-6 VDDRAE
+6 
-12 DRAEL
+12 
-17 SACLENYMKK
+17 
-27 HQLDYTLTEF
+27 
-37 EDGENFLKAAA
+37 
-48 QVNFQLVFMDIYMEN
+48 
-63 MDGIET
+63 
-69 ARRLRQKNRLC
+69 
-80 KIVFLTITEDYARM
+80 
-94 GYSLSASYYLLKPLS
+94 
-109 LHQADFEEAMEL
+109 
-121 CQLKPPYEVMTL
+121 
-133 SVMADR
+133 
-139 QKLELPT
+139 
-146 EKILYIDY
+146 
-154 QNRMTRIHTAE
+154 
-165 RVIPVSGGFQEVTA
+165 
-179 ALQKDKRFLP
+179 
-189 CYRGILINMDYIS
+189 
-202 QVDSQTFRLIN
+202 
-213 GEELPIAL
+213 
-221 RNGKQLRET
+221 
-230 YRQYVF
+230 
-236 SGMGGYRMRMKQMH
+236 MRMKQIR
-250 RRILEGCLACLLCFT
+250 RRILGGCLACLLCFT
-265 GSIPAFAAET
+265 GSIPAFAAGT

-292 SEASETRKSGTP
+292 NKASGVLDSGTL
-304 ETPEEVSLV
+304 ETPEEIPLV
-313 LVTEIQNEDELLS
+313 LVTEIQNEGELLS
-326 LPDFTLPLRT
+326 LPTFTLPLRT

-348 LALRYQTVCAT
+348 LALQYQTVCAT

-381 QTTPGEYTAAGR
+381 QTTPGEYAAAGR
-393 IELPK
+393 IELPE

-418 MPPAVITS
+418 MTPAVITS
-426 IEQWYPY
+426 IEKWYPY
-433 TDAFAIQQGS
+433 TDAFAVQQGS
-443 ETETLENLFAFSP
+443 ETEALEALFAASP

-467 SYTAVVEWDFSGIDL
+467 SCTAVVEWDFSGIDL

-531 RGGLYFP
+531 RGNLYFP

-552 LSKNNG
+552 LSENNG

-577 TRLLMPGSSYRL
+577 THLLTPGSSYRL

-613 YHEGDRDGGDA
+613 YHEGDA

-630 TIIQPPPEDTNNQDD
+630 TIIQPPPEDTDDQDN

-652 TKPPKPPATNGGGT
+652 TKPLRPPATNGGGT

-677 SEENDPADHEPSHK
+677 NGENNPTDHKP
-691 SSEPSWEGKDDSID
+691 SEPSQDGKDDSIN
-705 IDKDD
+705 KEE
-710 FPSEQSNGDTE
+710 FPSQQANGDAE
-721 EDADS
+721 EDTALQLSPEVQTIVGALELAVPDPAWKLSENRKDSVQSAMTVPQEVADS
-726 KNPDFSE
+726 QNSAFSE

-753 WEQRAVFSKQ
+753 GEQRAIFSKQ

-798 SFSINGTALSSLP
+798 SFSINGTALNSLP
-811 DVSVMLPC
+811 DISVMLPY
-819 PNDPATGTWF
+819 PNDPAAGTLF

-836 EIPMTGYDDAAKAVS
+836 EIPMTGYDDTAKAAS

-858 AYTIIGKEDAVSLA
+858 TYTIVGKEDTASLA

-877 EHSRSP
+877 DYIWSP
-883 ILLLIPACLLL
+883 IFFLIPACLFL
-894 LSAGVFFLRRRRK
+894 LSAGVFFLKRRRK